1 MLLSMKIMSMKGI
14 NTKLMGNNS
23 KEIIIAM
30 RVEGIKTIIKFN
42 LTLNLIILI
51 IMTLTFVLKEEI
63 RVLMTIMVE
72 KINSVM
78 TTRVMND
85 CSLIIYNDLLFI
97 RWENINRNNSI
108 LKNLK
113 SRSRRAIMPNH
124 FLNWSHFHLFISS
137 IHFLTNWSYL
147 YSPQSLLCDVLETS
161 FWVHFEHLP

>member
-1 MLLSMKIMSMKGI
+1 MKGI

-72 KINSVM
+72 KINSVI
-78 TTRVMND
+78 TTRVRND
-85 CSLIIYNDLLFI
+85 CYLIIYNGSLFI
-97 RWENINRNNSI
+97 RSENINMNNSI
-108 LKNLK
+108 LK
-113 SRSRRAIMPNH
+113 H
-124 FLNWSHFHLFISS
+124 LN
-137 IHFLTNWSYL
+137 
-147 YSPQSLLCDVLETS
+147 PGR
-161 FWVHFEHLP
+161 

>member
-1 MLLSMKIMSMKGI
+1 
-14 NTKLMGNNS
+14 MGNNS

-42 LTLNLIILI
+42 LTFIKNLNLICLI
-51 IMTLTFVLKEEI
+51 ILVIMALKLVMKEEI
-63 RVLMTIMVE
+63 NGLITVIVE
-72 KINSVM
+72 KINSMM

>member
-1 MLLSMKIMSMKGI
+1 MKIMSMKGI

-51 IMTLTFVLKEEI
+51 IMALKLVMKEEI
-63 RVLMTIMVE
+63 SGLMTVIVE

-85 CSLIIYNDLLFI
+85 CYLIIYNGSLFI
-97 RWENINRNNSI
+97 RS
-108 LKNLK
+108 
-113 SRSRRAIMPNH
+113 
-124 FLNWSHFHLFISS
+124 
-137 IHFLTNWSYL
+137 
-147 YSPQSLLCDVLETS
+147 ET
-161 FWVHFEHLP
+161 

>member
-1 MLLSMKIMSMKGI
+1 MLNKRMLLSMKIMSMKGI

-51 IMTLTFVLKEEI
+51 IMALKLVMKEEI
-63 RVLMTIMVE
+63 SGLMTVIVE

-85 CSLIIYNDLLFI
+85 CYLIIYNGSLFI
-97 RWENINRNNSI
+97 RS
-108 LKNLK
+108 
-113 SRSRRAIMPNH
+113 
-124 FLNWSHFHLFISS
+124 
-137 IHFLTNWSYL
+137 
-147 YSPQSLLCDVLETS
+147 ET
-161 FWVHFEHLP
+161 

>member
-1 MLLSMKIMSMKGI
+1 
-14 NTKLMGNNS
+14 MGNNS

-42 LTLNLIILI
+42 LTFIKNLNLICLI
-51 IMTLTFVLKEEI
+51 ILVIMALKLVMKEEI
-63 RVLMTIMVE
+63 NGLITVVVE
-72 KINSVM
+72 KINSMM